1 MRRDVPRIDWSGF
14 GFEEGEHKNTSVIWI
29 KFAYN
34 AAKIESVKAVGG
46 RWSNSKKCWYV
57 AANTH
62 FRQLFGLA
70 APLAGKR
77 VLARVSPYNQQQL
90 QRMREELQLKAY
102 SPATL
107 HTYLVEFAQLL
118 YVLKN
123 VPADTLSYERLRSYM
138 LYCVNELKVSE
149 NQLHSRLNAIKFYY
163 EQVLKKEK
171 FTAEIPRPKKPSTLP
186 KVLSQKEI
194 LKIFAAVGNDKHL
207 LMLELC
213 YGMGLRVSEIV
224 KLKVSDINSH
234 RMQVLVEG
242 AKGKKDRYVP
252 LPGSVLQLLRAYY
265 RAYRPKT
272 YLFEGQYGARYSIR
286 SVQTVFKNAMRSAGI
301 KTPVGIHGLRHSYA
315 THLLEAGTD
324 MTFIQKLLGHHDIKT
339 TQRYAYVGQAQL
351 NAVGS
356 PLDKLR
362 KR

>member
-1 MRRDVPRIDWSGF
+1 MRRDQHEVDWSGF
-14 GFEEGEHKNTSVIWI
+14 VFEEGEHNNTSVIWI
-29 KFAYN
+29 KFGYDS
-34 AAKIESVKAVGG
+34 AKIRKVKAAGG
-46 RWSNSKKCWYV
+46 RWSSSEKCWHV
-57 AANTH
+57 PANNH
-62 FRQLFGLA
+62 FRQQFGLA
-70 APLAGKR
+70 VPPVGKQ
-77 VLARVSPYNQQQL
+77 VLARLSPYNAQQL
-90 QRMREELQLKAY
+90 NRVKEQLQLKAY
-102 SPATL
+102 SPATIR
-107 HTYLVEFAQLL
+107 TYLVEFAQLL

-123 VPADTLSYERLRSYM
+123 VPADSLSYERLRSYI
-138 LYCVNELKVSE
+138 LYCVNELKISE

-163 EQVLKKEK
+163 EQVLNKQK

-186 KVLSQKEI
+186 KVLSEKEV
-194 LKIFAAVGNDKHL
+194 LKIFDAVKNDKHL

-252 LPGSVLQLLRAYY
+252 LPASVLQRLRTYY
-265 RAYRPKT
+265 RAYRPNK
-272 YLFEGQYGARYSIR
+272 YLFEGQYGGQYSIR
-286 SVQTVFKNAMRSAGI
+286 SVQAVFKAAMAKARVN
-301 KTPVGIHGLRHSYA
+301 KPVGIHGLRHSYA

-324 MTFIQKLLGHHDIKT
+324 MTFIQRLLGHRDIKT
-339 TQRYAYVGQAQL
+339 TQRYAHVGQAQL
-351 NAVGS
+351 NAVRS